1 MPTISEFFGIVIR
14 MFWNDH
20 SKPHFHAFY
29 SGQKTIYEIDP
40 LRKKKGKKGGKFS
53 KRAHRLIKEWAEL
66 HKDEL
71 LAEWTVLSHNLP
83 GFAIEGL
90 K

>member
-14 MFWNDH
+14 MYWRDH

-29 SGQKTIYEIDP
+29 SGQKVIYEINP
-40 LRKKKGKKGGKFS
+40 FRKKKGKKVQKFS
-53 KRAHRLIKEWAEL
+53 RRAHRLIKEWAEL

-71 LAEWTVLSHNLP
+71 LMEWDVLSQNLP

>member
-14 MFWNDH
+14 MYWSDH

-29 SGQKTIYEIDP
+29 SGEEATYEIDP
-40 LRKKKGKKGGKFS
+40 FKKKRGRKGQKFS
-53 KRAHRLIKEWAEL
+53 KRANRMIKEWAKL
-66 HKDEL
+66 HQDEL
-71 LAEWTVLSHNLP
+71 LAEWAVLSQNLP
-83 GFAIEGL
+83 KFDIEGL